1 MYTTTEVIVWQPYN
15 HVHVYMLLYKLL
27 RPTKKSV
34 IHLTFASCNVLHNK
48 PSLTDSSI
56 LETFILQTLSFI
68 PEEPEFFFHF
78 KFFIEICNLSDYN
91 MELCLFMSV
100 LKKFDCWWAILNL
113 ALIIMTRTF
122 FLLFNDTS
130 KWFFF
135 HIFIIFLTYAT
146 YNTKG

>member
-56 LETFILQTLSFI
+56 LETFILQTLTCSFI

-91 MELCLFMSV
+91 METLPVHVCPKEVRLLMSHS
-100 LKKFDCWWAILNL
+100 KFSINY
-113 ALIIMTRTF
+113 
-122 FLLFNDTS
+122 ND
-130 KWFFF
+130 KE
-135 HIFIIFLTYAT
+135 IFCTVQ
-146 YNTKG
+146 